1 MELISYWWK
10 NLWLINNGRVTGGA
24 GHYYIL
30 LIEYMLMKFIRQTL
44 VCRICDIW
52 IFKKFC
58 KIWETLNDNWKFGNV
73 TKTQIKRYMHYI
85 FQGQN
90 RIIVLLNDPL
100 SPRDNVSVIVDRC
113 GDAIDISNVK
123 RRNPY
128 ALQFSI
134 PERCLEVSML
144 VGVRITKNGCSLG
157 VRQVKCE
164 SRLRELD
171 QILRAHDNPLEFMC
185 QVIWFENLYEN

>member
-1 MELISYWWK
+1 VIIG
-10 NLWLINNGRVTGGA
+10 NLK
-24 GHYYIL
+24 IL
-30 LIEYMLMKFIRQTL
+30 QKFKLKTL
-44 VCRICDIW
+44 C
-52 IFKKFC
+52 
-58 KIWETLNDNWKFGNV
+58 L
-73 TKTQIKRYMHYI
+73 
-85 FQGQN
+85 QGQN

-123 RRNPY
+123 KRNPY

-134 PERCLEVSML
+134 PEKCLEVSML
-144 VGVRITKNGCSLG
+144 VGVKIIKNGCLLG
-157 VRQVKCE
+157 SRQVKCE

-185 QVIWFENLYEN
+185 QTFGFSSADREQLDNWMFHAFQKNVPPYFNLLSTPNGMVPTHKNHMSKYQ

>member
-1 MELISYWWK
+1 MQELK
-10 NLWLINNGRVTGGA
+10 VNN
-24 GHYYIL
+24 
-30 LIEYMLMKFIRQTL
+30 M
-44 VCRICDIW
+44 CS
-52 IFKKFC
+52 
-58 KIWETLNDNWKFGNV
+58 
-73 TKTQIKRYMHYI
+73 
-85 FQGQN
+85 QGQN
-90 RIIVLLNDPL
+90 KIIVLLNDPL
-100 SPRDNVSVIVDRC
+100 NSEDNVSVIVDRC

-144 VGVRITKNGCSLG
+144 VGVRISKNGFSLG

-185 QVIWFENLYEN
+185 QVI

>member
-1 MELISYWWK
+1 MYL
-10 NLWLINNGRVTGGA
+10 
-24 GHYYIL
+24 
-30 LIEYMLMKFIRQTL
+30 
-44 VCRICDIW
+44 
-52 IFKKFC
+52 
-58 KIWETLNDNWKFGNV
+58 
-73 TKTQIKRYMHYI
+73 
-85 FQGQN
+85 QGQN

-100 SPRDNVSVIVDRC
+100 TCEDNVSVIVDRC
-113 GDAIDISNVK
+113 GDAIEISNVK

-144 VGVRITKNGCSLG
+144 VGVRISKNGCSLG

-185 QVIWFENLYEN
+185 QVIWFEDFYENLIMICNNKIKFDLHIRFYIRNHFI

>member
-1 MELISYWWK
+1 
-10 NLWLINNGRVTGGA
+10 LINVKEFKIIIE
-24 GHYYIL
+24 HLKIL
-30 LIEYMLMKFIRQTL
+30 QKH
-44 VCRICDIW
+44 
-52 IFKKFC
+52 KKIYALC
-58 KIWETLNDNWKFGNV
+58 S
-73 TKTQIKRYMHYI
+73 
-85 FQGQN
+85 QGQN
-90 RIIVLLNDPL
+90 KIIVLLNDPL
-100 SPRDNVSVIVDRC
+100 NPRDNISVVVDRC

-185 QVIWFENLYEN
+185 QVI

>member
-1 MELISYWWK
+1 
-10 NLWLINNGRVTGGA
+10 
-24 GHYYIL
+24 
-30 LIEYMLMKFIRQTL
+30 MLNALQNK
-44 VCRICDIW
+44 RIYALCS
-52 IFKKFC
+52 
-58 KIWETLNDNWKFGNV
+58 
-73 TKTQIKRYMHYI
+73 
-85 FQGQN
+85 QGQN
-90 RIIVLLNDPL
+90 KIIVLLNDPL
-100 SPRDNVSVIVDRC
+100 SPKDNVSVIVDRC

-144 VGVRITKNGCSLG
+144 VGVRIIKNGCSLG

-185 QVIWFENLYEN
+185 QVI

>member
-1 MELISYWWK
+1 
-10 NLWLINNGRVTGGA
+10 LINVKEFK
-24 GHYYIL
+24 II
-30 LIEYMLMKFIRQTL
+30 IEHL
-44 VCRICDIW
+44 
-52 IFKKFC
+52 
-58 KIWETLNDNWKFGNV
+58 KIM
-73 TKTQIKRYMHYI
+73 QKRKNIHVLCS
-85 FQGQN
+85 QGQN
-90 RIIVLLNDPL
+90 KIIVLLNDPL
-100 SPRDNVSVIVDRC
+100 NPRDNISVVVDRC
-113 GDAIDISNVK
+113 GDAIDINNVK

-134 PERCLEVSML
+134 PEKCLEVSML

-185 QVIWFENLYEN
+185 QVI